1 MKSKAGR
8 AVPDDWPG
16 HGLKCAVCN
25 VAITDPIYRVGRHKR
40 GCPDGL
46 FPWDDLEVEALT
58 RGDGDAK

>member
-1 MKSKAGR
+1 M
-8 AVPDDWPG
+8 
-16 HGLKCAVCN
+16 KCAVCN

-58 RGDGDAK
+58 RGDDDAK